1 MDFKIERMDKYIW
14 KIPRFGRMKVDGII
28 FTDAE
33 SIKNP
38 DMMEAF
44 KQVINVATLPG
55 IVKASF
61 AMPDIHWGYG
71 FPIGGVAAFN
81 SETGVISPGGVGFDI
96 NCGVRLLS
104 VGLKYEDVKDKLE
117 KIARKI
123 YENVPV
129 GVGSTGNIKLKKKDF
144 NRMCRFGAKWAVEN
158 GYGSSEDFD
167 RIEDNGFLNYADP
180 NLISTKA
187 FERGKDE
194 LGTLGAG
201 NHFIEVQLVE
211 NIFDEAIAKVFNL
224 EVGSVTVMIH
234 TGSRGFGHQ
243 VATDYISLMKKEL
256 KDFNKDVPDA
266 QLVCAPFK
274 SLIGQ
279 DYFSAMACA
288 ANYAFANRQI
298 ITHLIRKV
306 FLELFS
312 RNLKIGLIYDVA
324 HNIAK
329 LEEHEYNGK
338 EVKMVVHRK
347 GATRAFGPGN
357 PNIPEVYRTLG
368 QPVII
373 PGDMGTASYLLV
385 GTKKAEKLTF
395 GTTAHGAGR
404 VKGRRQALKT
414 LNYNQVIEELRK
426 RDIIVVSRSKR
437 TLVEEA
443 PEVYKDVDRVVEI
456 VSQIGISKKVVR
468 LVPIAVI
475 KG

>member
-1 MDFKIERMDKYIW
+1 MDFKIERMDKYMW
-14 KIPRFGRMKVDGII
+14 KIPKFGRMKVDGII

-38 DMMEAF
+38 DMMGAF
-44 KQVINVATLPG
+44 KQVVNVATLTG

-71 FPIGGVAAFN
+71 FPIGGVAAFD

-104 VGLKYEDVKDKLE
+104 VG
-117 KIARKI
+117 IARKI

-211 NIFDEAIAKVFNL
+211 TIFDEAIAKVFNL